1 MEMAEGGW
9 ELRPRILATPIT
21 PPPPNIPGY
30 ARATY
35 VSTTFY
41 AATTS
46 HNHPLT
52 PTNYQTA
59 HTDTQTQTQTHSHTN
74 TRHEHTDTQ
83 AMGHLEPTN
92 HSFTSPDPAHSYTH
106 QACGLSPP
114 LPPLSHTDTYQHRDS
129 YPHKHAGATARA
141 HTQTHTHRETH
152 THTPAALEKACKSS
166 VQILK
171 STLSGDF
178 YPVNI
183 LGH

>member
-1 MEMAEGGW
+1 MERGEGGGGP
-9 ELRPRILATPIT
+9 RPRILATPIT
-21 PPPPNIPGY
+21 HPPPIIPGY

-35 VSTTFY
+35 ASTTFY

-46 HNHPLT
+46 HTHPLT

-59 HTDTQTQTQTHSHTN
+59 HTERETQTHSHTN

-129 YPHKHAGATARA
+129 YPHIHAGAIARA
-141 HTQTHTHRETH
+141 HTQTHTHTETH